1 MQITSKK
8 GKIFELIEENKTKV
22 KNSQTNPIRNH
33 HNTSNTKRENEK
45 TYSTY
50 YSQNKNNNYYKSDNI
65 PYMKSNYYPSSN
77 NNRNYNHNTNY
88 NNNTHYN
95 NLFKSLSKG
104 EISKGIEQRR
114 ISLKY
119 PQPSPEELN
128 DITEKIAK
136 LKINFCVQCQ
146 RIGHLIEECPENED
160 HLN

>member
-1 MQITSKK
+1 
-8 GKIFELIEENKTKV
+8 
-22 KNSQTNPIRNH
+22 
-33 HNTSNTKRENEK
+33 
-45 TYSTY
+45 
-50 YSQNKNNNYYKSDNI
+50 
-65 PYMKSNYYPSSN
+65 MKSNYYPSSN